1 MIKKCLKNKNE
12 DFDKDLI
19 NRFANTYRFC
29 NKDYTHAQKVFEELK
44 IKNLDDYHDF
54 NVQSDTLLVADVI
67 ENFRNKCIEICE
79 VDSAHFLS
87 APGLAQQACLKKAGV
102 KLELLTDIDMLLVVE
117 KGIRG
122 RICHA
127 IHRYA
132 KANKKYMKNCDKT
145 LSHPTSCSQI
155 QAICMDVQYLKN
167 FLSMV
172 SNGRKK
178 FIILMNTLQK
188 ILMKI
193 VIRDVFLKQM
203 LNTQKL
209 YLIFI
214 VIYHF
219 YPNKIKLKNVI
230 SLFVT
235 YMTKKTMLF
244 I

>member
-67 ENFRNKCIEICE
+67 ENFRNKCIEIYE

-122 RICHA
+122 GICHA

-132 KANKKYMKNCDKT
+132 KTNKKYMKTCNKT
-145 LSHPTSCSQI
+145 LSHPTSCRQI
-155 QAICMDVQYLKN
+155 QAICMDVQICMDVKN

-178 FIILMNTLQK
+178 
-188 ILMKI
+188 
-193 VIRDVFLKQM
+193 
-203 LNTQKL
+203 TQ
-209 YLIFI
+209 F
-214 VIYHF
+214 
-219 YPNKIKLKNVI
+219 
-230 SLFVT
+230 
-235 YMTKKTMLF
+235 
-244 I
+244 

>member
-122 RICHA
+122 RTCHA

-132 KANKKYMKNCDKT
+132 KANKKYMKK
-145 LSHPTSCSQI
+145 
-155 QAICMDVQYLKN
+155 
-167 FLSMV
+167 LSMV

-178 FIILMNTLQK
+178 FIILMNIFQK

-244 I
+244 T